1 MQSRCRAREFFVDP
15 SEFSP
20 NGGRHLPR
28 FTLSQR
34 DTSDVGRV
42 HSQLAGDTAENP
54 RLSGDSQEVLV
65 GRGIFVGHNSAGQN
79 LAQLLPQKYNRSN
92 KTESRGKEEP
102 GVSSLP
108 EWAVHI
114 GKLMKG
120 KRLTQQTLAAKMNV
134 TQASVSNWI
143 AGKKEPK
150 PEMYFRMAKIWPDA
164 PEIPLLLKRASDISG
179 SFQVPGY
186 EPMLGKRK
194 PAAGTRRVK
203 FGKLTSEA
211 VELPLLKDPAATGT
225 PRQVNEEE
233 IEDYLAL
240 PGSLCPHPE
249 EMVCIKVQ
257 GDSMSPML
265 EDGYIVAVDT
275 AQKDRT
281 RLHGQMVAARDPE
294 GGVTIKW
301 LRLVGKQEI
310 LMAQHTSKRHQPVF
324 LSSGDAENET
334 GWASVGRVLWW
345 IGMPS

>member
-1 MQSRCRAREFFVDP
+1 
-15 SEFSP
+15 
-20 NGGRHLPR
+20 
-28 FTLSQR
+28 
-34 DTSDVGRV
+34 
-42 HSQLAGDTAENP
+42 
-54 RLSGDSQEVLV
+54 
-65 GRGIFVGHNSAGQN
+65 
-79 LAQLLPQKYNRSN
+79 
-92 KTESRGKEEP
+92 
-102 GVSSLP
+102 
-108 EWAVHI
+108 
-114 GKLMKG
+114 MKG

-134 TQASVSNWI
+134 TQGSVSNWLN
-143 AGKKEPK
+143 GKKEPK

-164 PEIPLLLKRASDISG
+164 PEMPLLLKRASDISG
-179 SFQVPGY
+179 SFQVPGF
-186 EPMLGKRK
+186 EPMIGKRK

-233 IEDYLAL
+233 IEDYLPL

-257 GDSMSPML
+257 GDSMSPLL

-275 AQKDRT
+275 AQKDHS

-301 LRLVGKQEI
+301 LRLVGKQEM
-310 LMAQHTSKRHQPVF
+310 LLPQYTSKRHQPAV
-324 LSSGDAENET
+324 LSFGDDENET
-334 GWASVGRVLWW
+334 GWAVVGRVLWW